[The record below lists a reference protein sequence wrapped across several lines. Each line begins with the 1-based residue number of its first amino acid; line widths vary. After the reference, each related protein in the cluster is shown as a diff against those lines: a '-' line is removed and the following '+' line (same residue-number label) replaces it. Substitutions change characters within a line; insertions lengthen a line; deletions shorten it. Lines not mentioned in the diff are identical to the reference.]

1 MWGSTTPFISRSKHM
16 EQQVQRLPYQSK
28 YKTRSEICGVRRLPS
43 YLALNFKFTWNSR
56 FDNSHISLNIKFT
69 LKYVG
74 FDDSLRISL

>member
-16 EQQVQRLPYQSK
+16 EQQVQQLSYQSK

-43 YLALNFKFTWNSR
+43 YLALNTWNSR
-56 FDNSHISLNIKFT
+56 FNDSHIGLNIKFT

-74 FDDSLRISL
+74 FDDSLHISF